1 MEKGF
6 NYARFYTLLKKL
18 PGADKETLVEQYTH
32 GRTTHLHE
40 TTPQEYNAM
49 CNDMERVAGYDER
62 REALR
67 KELRR
72 KRSVCLKLMQQLG
85 IDTTDW
91 ARIDN
96 FCMNPRIAGKPFR
109 YISVDE
115 LAALATKLR
124 AIKRKTPPYLSKRT
138 TPPRPSPS
146 GIEEPA
152 GQRRKAIVIPITR
165 TVES

>member
-40 TTPQEYNAM
+40 TSIQEYNTM
-49 CNDMERVAGYDER
+49 CNDMERVAGYNER
-62 REALR
+62 RETIQ

-91 ARIDN
+91 ARVDN
-96 FCMNPRIAGKPFR
+96 FCMNPRLAGKPFR
-109 YISVDE
+109 KIDIEE
-115 LAALATKLR
+115 LESLAVKLR
-124 AIKRKTPPYLSKRT
+124 TIKRKGGLKPRQHEVEQKNPPSFIYVPMSN
-138 TPPRPSPS
+138 
-146 GIEEPA
+146 
-152 GQRRKAIVIPITR
+152 IT
-165 TVES
+165 EC